1 MDRGGKAGG
10 PAVRGHQSGTRPS
23 PVGGPA
29 ALAA

>member
-23 PVGGPA
+23 PVGPA